1 MRSEKKIKGE
11 RPFGLSPFAFYITP
25 LIILIPVGVNVE
37 QQTNE
42 YHVCDEGG
50 AAVAHERQRQARDG
64 HDADG
69 HADVDKNVEEEN
81 GRQTDSDQAGEAV
94 FGLYGNG
101 QGAP

>member
-1 MRSEKKIKGE
+1 M
-11 RPFGLSPFAFYITP
+11 
-25 LIILIPVGVNVE
+25 NVE

-42 YHVCDEGG
+42 NHICDKGG
-50 AAVAHERQRQARDG
+50 TSVAQERQRQARDG

-81 GRQTDSDQAGEAV
+81 GRQTNSGQAGETV